1 MSIPTMNCHRQTQ
14 RGFTL
19 IELMVVVS
27 ILGIIAVIAIP
38 SYNETVRKGRRSD
51 AKVTLMKLSQNLERC
66 FSENN
71 SYQVAS
77 GCTNYNSTASEEG
90 YYTITAVQN
99 ATTFALTAAAT
110 GNQADDTHCAQFT
123 LNHTGTKGATSSD
136 CW

>member
-1 MSIPTMNCHRQTQ
+1 MRTSIMTCQSKTQ

-19 IELMVVVS
+19 IELMVVIA
-27 ILGIIAVIAIP
+27 ILGIIAMIAIP
-38 SYNETVRKGRRSD
+38 SYNDTVRKGRRSD

-77 GCTNYNSTASEEG
+77 GCTNLNNTASEEG

-110 GNQADDTHCAQFT
+110 GGQADDTHCAQFT
-123 LNHTGTKGATSSD
+123 LNHTGTKGGTNSD

>member
-1 MSIPTMNCHRQTQ
+1 MATQTNTH

-19 IELMVVVS
+19 IEVMVTVA

-71 SYQVAS
+71 SYQAAA
-77 GCTNYNSTASEEG
+77 GCTNFNNTQSEEG
-90 YYTITAVQN
+90 YYTITTAQN
-99 ATTFALTAAAT
+99 ATTYDITATAKDA
-110 GNQADDTHCAQFT
+110 QADDTHCATFS
-123 LNHTGTKGATSSD
+123 LDETGTKGATNAD

>member
-1 MSIPTMNCHRQTQ
+1 MVQHNKTQ

-27 ILGIIAVIAIP
+27 ILGIIAAIAIP

-51 AKVTLMKLSQNLERC
+51 AKVTLLKISQNLERC

-77 GCTNYNSTASEEG
+77 GCTNFNNTASGEG
-90 YYTITAVQN
+90 YYTITTVQA
-99 ATTFALTAAAT
+99 ATTFDITATAKDAQAEDTYCAA
-110 GNQADDTHCAQFT
+110 FT
-123 LNHTGTKGATSSD
+123 LDEAGAKGGTHAD